1 MKNGIVHT
9 CRIFGDFFSSRSIV
23 DIERILAGTR
33 FVPEDMRAALAR
45 LPYPLEEYFTGA
57 NADETAAFLAGESPS
72 PAKRRAPK
80 TA

>member
-1 MKNGIVHT
+1 
-9 CRIFGDFFSSRSIV
+9 
-23 DIERILAGTR
+23 
-33 FVPEDMRAALAR
+33 MRAALAR

-72 PAKRRAPK
+72 PAKRQAPK